1 MSGAGGDAPPPLA
14 ANGGEFL
21 LSLLQ
26 KQQHHITQ
34 QHQQPQAPPQQ
45 QQRSL
50 TVDPAVAAVGPTLPL
65 APPPWPSNSNGPD
78 LPYPLPP
85 PWPHSFSP
93 PPQPFLSNFPGFAQN
108 PFPPPRNQFPG
119 NHNLFGDD
127 SRRLGIENFILHQQQ
142 QQQQQ
147 KQNQQEPK
155 LKFGT
160 LPSDILS
167 PEGLLLSGNSQN
179 SFHNSKLTAFND
191 REPGLGTRTYN
202 GLESNWQFEPR
213 VSSDYNS
220 NPNSSSFRLGNHDAR
235 GGELGKQFQS
245 GNYRST
251 PPPGFP
257 SNPRGKGNWDSG
269 NRMRGIELEHN
280 VIKERANY
288 SDMSSSDL
296 SVEANNERIRTLSFE
311 ELGLSRQLDHPAPPT
326 GSKLHSVS
334 ALDTEESMSNL
345 HSEIGEFRDGNS
357 YRGRNKLKEE
367 GSHEVDDFGEKLV
380 DSLLL
385 EDESDDKNESTPL
398 RSSREKVDYLFFLL
412 YLSIG
417 NVGFKILWNLQVKFE
432 ETDI

>member
-1 MSGAGGDAPPPLA
+1 M
-14 ANGGEFL
+14 
-21 LSLLQ
+21 
-26 KQQHHITQ
+26 
-34 QHQQPQAPPQQ
+34 
-45 QQRSL
+45 
-50 TVDPAVAAVGPTLPL
+50 
-65 APPPWPSNSNGPD
+65 
-78 LPYPLPP
+78 
-85 PWPHSFSP
+85 
-93 PPQPFLSNFPGFAQN
+93 
-108 PFPPPRNQFPG
+108 
-119 NHNLFGDD
+119 
-127 SRRLGIENFILHQQQ
+127 
-142 QQQQQ
+142 
-147 KQNQQEPK
+147 
-155 LKFGT
+155 
-160 LPSDILS
+160 
-167 PEGLLLSGNSQN
+167 
-179 SFHNSKLTAFND
+179 
-191 REPGLGTRTYN
+191 
-202 GLESNWQFEPR
+202 
-213 VSSDYNS
+213 SSDYNS

-235 GGELGKQFQS
+235 GGELGKH
-245 GNYRST
+245 NYRST